1 MDVISLLLKA
11 RMDVKD
17 DEMPKLDKIETDMA
31 EQFKSITGVKVQN
44 YNQGGVQYSKIAEI
58 KGPLVIVDGVD
69 NAAFDEPC
77 RN

>member
-17 DEMPKLDKIETDMA
+17 DEMAKLDKIETDMI

-44 YNQGGVQYSKIAEI
+44 
-58 KGPLVIVDGVD
+58 
-69 NAAFDEPC
+69 
-77 RN
+77 

>member
-1 MDVISLLLKA
+1 MEVISSLLKA

-44 YNQGGVQYSKIAEI
+44 
-58 KGPLVIVDGVD
+58 
-69 NAAFDEPC
+69 
-77 RN
+77 